1 MLRAAMKCRIALPLM
16 VLLVACG
23 ATAAAQGV
31 PILHDVGID
40 QKLGVQVPPDLPFH
54 DEFGR
59 DVTLGHYFGKR
70 PMILALVYYK
80 CPGLCTM
87 VLNDI
92 TRAMNSM
99 RSSCGD
105 QFDILTVSF
114 DPHETPDLAFEK
126 KQQYLRAYLRPKASE
141 GWHFLTGDQSA
152 IAALTQV
159 VGFRYA
165 WDAKFNQYAHASG
178 IIVLTPEGKTSR
190 YFYGID
196 YAPNDVQL
204 ALAEAA
210 SGKAVSVTDRVL
222 LYCFHYDPSTG
233 KYSLMIVR
241 VVQIGGIVTVLL
253 LGTFLLMMFRADR
266 ANKKPAA
273 FPVGGNSPGGG
284 EH

>member
-1 MLRAAMKCRIALPLM
+1 MKYPFAILF
-16 VLLVACG
+16 VTLVAP
-23 ATAAAQGV
+23 AIANAAGQGL

-40 QKLGVQVPPDLPFH
+40 QKLGVQVPPNLSFH

-59 DVTLGHYFGKR
+59 DVTLGQYFGKR

-99 RSSCGD
+99 RSTCGD

-126 KQQYLRAYLRPKASE
+126 KQQYLRAYMRPKAAE
-141 GWHFLTGDQSA
+141 GWHFLTGDQPA
-152 IAALTQV
+152 IAALTQA

-165 WDAKFNQYAHASG
+165 WDAKFKQYAHASG

-196 YAPNDVQL
+196 YAPNDLQL

-210 SGKAVSVTDRVL
+210 QGKSVSITDRVL
-222 LYCFHYDPSTG
+222 LFCFHYDPSTG
-233 KYSLMIVR
+233 KYSLMITR
-241 VVQIGGIVTVLL
+241 IVQLGGIVTVLL
-253 LGTFLLMMFRADR
+253 LAAFLLMMFRADR

-273 FPVGGNSPGGG
+273 FPVKGGG
-284 EH
+284 AGGERELI